1 MCFGCFPASG
11 AWPRCTSLAWFP
23 HELLLRPAQ
32 PRRRS
37 WASQEKRPDGVAGG
51 RNRRWRPDR
60 CFLYRSRETPLLHT
74 NTVALGAAR
83 RGRAAVRRNC
93 RGRGRSRGWGREL
106 VAREQANNWRN
117 GHGRSAQREGRGR
130 EWRAERGEET
140 QQDEK
145 HASDGDLSRRVQAC
159 SLKTRARRPDGNF
172 TQDPTVEILLAQ

>member
-1 MCFGCFPASG
+1 MSSYYG
-11 AWPRCTSLAWFP
+11 
-23 HELLLRPAQ
+23 
-32 PRRRS
+32 RRS
-37 WASQEKRPDGVAGG
+37 LVADPGPLRRSVAVSPDGVAGG